1 MSCLRFFGA
10 DGLFAL
16 LRAFVFA
23 FFIAAM
29 KAGRCAKEKLIR
41 DEDNP
46 ARKAQGADRIV

>member
-1 MSCLRFFGA
+1 V
-10 DGLFAL
+10 L

-41 DEDNP
+41 EVDNP
-46 ARKAQGADRIV
+46 ARELMTQTELSD